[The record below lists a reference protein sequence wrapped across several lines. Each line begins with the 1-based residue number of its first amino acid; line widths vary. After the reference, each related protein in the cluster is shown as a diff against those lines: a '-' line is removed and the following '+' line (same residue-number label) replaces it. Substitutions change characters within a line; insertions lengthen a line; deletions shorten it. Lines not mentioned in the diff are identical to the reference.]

1 MYDLLY
7 VILTRDISCLTVA
20 TVHFTSAQV
29 ALIFLLC
36 GFLLL
41 SLTSV
46 ILVFCGLQDFFCHW
60 EICWIGVGAQTLHQK
75 KYPFFVKCLHCE
87 IFTLV
92 CGFTLEIGC
101 GTMKYCSRHSLLS
114 GRVCSPVLAI
124 TTLPFLLLSE
134 AAWGAQRDFS
144 PPLVLCH
151 PWGSSFSSHS
161 KNGCS
166 CSCVH
171 SWCTWE
177 CLHSKWASNTD
188 LHSLREVVLLPSSHA
203 LTLELPAC
211 VWHALRVMIDGSQG
225 GCLDLKLFDW
235 NCWEKRYVELSRI
248 FLGNWVNSIQKP
260 LRGNKC
266 GTTQC
271 HLSKAT
277 LQSTLHIQPPS
288 SAVCTFHWL
297 RNVCNVAILFKSLQT
312 SLIKEAEL
320 HRVLSSCFGDRAGAF
335 PLEVTF
341 KGTKVH
347 LFFISTAQLKHF
359 TLSWV

>member
-1 MYDLLY
+1 MLNWCRGPNVTPEEISFLCQMSALWNLHISLWFYSGNWLWDNE
-7 VILTRDISCLTVA
+7 ILFKTFSALRPCLQPCPSNN
-20 TVHFTSAQV
+20 H
-29 ALIFLLC
+29 
-36 GFLLL
+36 
-41 SLTSV
+41 
-46 ILVFCGLQDFFCHW
+46 
-60 EICWIGVGAQTLHQK
+60 
-75 KYPFFVKCLHCE
+75 
-87 IFTLV
+87 
-92 CGFTLEIGC
+92 
-101 GTMKYCSRHSLLS
+101 
-114 GRVCSPVLAI
+114 
-124 TTLPFLLLSE
+124 TTFLLLSE